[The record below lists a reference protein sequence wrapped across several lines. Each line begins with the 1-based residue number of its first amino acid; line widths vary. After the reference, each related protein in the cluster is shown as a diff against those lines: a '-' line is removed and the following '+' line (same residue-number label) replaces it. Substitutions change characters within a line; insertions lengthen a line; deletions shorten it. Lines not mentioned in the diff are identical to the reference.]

1 MSKLPI
7 WCYVS
12 LALLAVG
19 WILLM
24 NRAEENIGWCITAG
38 VLISALLPTTRAF
51 RMHVLISALILAL
64 TVLADSYL
72 WR

>member
-1 MSKLPI
+1 MYKLLI
-7 WCYVS
+7 WRYAP
-12 LALLAVG
+12 LALIAAG

-38 VLISALLPTTRAF
+38 VLISALLPTARPI
-51 RMHVLISALILAL
+51 RMHVLISALILSL
-64 TVLADSYL
+64 TCLADSFL